1 MSKDLS
7 VMVTFEPTIIKGA
20 SNAKICNIPENK
32 TIEVPEVGEGW
43 KEDHSHWSKVNKGA
57 SYERG

>member
-20 SNAKICNIPENK
+20 SKAKIWNIPENK
-32 TIEVPEVGEGW
+32 TTEVPEVGEGW
-43 KEDHSHWSKVNKGA
+43 TEDHSHWSRVNKGA
-57 SYERG
+57 SSERG